1 MAGRRAG
8 AGQML
13 LSHRLAFSVTWS
25 HVSLVKRSL
34 KWLPHDMSCSQTPEF
49 LCLPGL
55 TRSCVQYTQYRCRRA
70 TTLWNPKAPRKRR
83 VRGGHR
89 EHLLARSS
97 SHLDFLVAMNRQV
110 FCEYLL
116 SSYICPPGTKLHAN
130 PTLSSVPSA
139 LRKRQH

>member
-34 KWLPHDMSCSQTPEF
+34 KWLPHDMSCSRTPEF

-55 TRSCVQYTQYRCRRA
+55 TRSCVQYTQHRCADVQRRSG
-70 TTLWNPKAPRKRR
+70 TLKPHADVGYAVGTVNTC
-83 VRGGHR
+83 
-89 EHLLARSS
+89 LLAD
-97 SHLDFLVAMNRQV
+97 H
-110 FCEYLL
+110 
-116 SSYICPPGTKLHAN
+116 
-130 PTLSSVPSA
+130 PTLIFS
-139 LRKRQH
+139 LR